1 MANSPLVLELWR
13 MKEMNCAKTT
23 KVHIK
28 VNHLPSI
35 NSKLL
40 LQFFS
45 LALSFSLLPS
55 LSLFHTALNLK
66 TPKVGNL
73 FFMR

>member
-1 MANSPLVLELWR
+1 MVNSSLVLELWR
-13 MKEMNCAKTT
+13 MKETNCAKTT

-40 LQFFS
+40 LLFF
-45 LALSFSLLPS
+45 LTPVV
-55 LSLFHTALNLK
+55 NLE
-66 TPKVGNL
+66 TSKVGNL
-73 FFMR
+73 FFMS

>member
-40 LQFFS
+40 LLFFS
-45 LALSFSLLPS
+45 LARPLSLS

-73 FFMR
+73 FFMS